1 MRRFFYNWLPVGL
14 WLIVIMVNST
24 DMMSAEH
31 TGTILQAILT
41 PLFGEVPPRRFDL
54 IHFVI
59 RKSGHLFEYAM
70 LSLLLFR
77 GLRLTFLGPA
87 RRWAGIA
94 IAFTATVAWADEFHQ
109 SFVPSRGGGDI
120 KDVMLDTTGAILM
133 MMLVLA
139 SRRLLQCRPTS

>member
-1 MRRFFYNWLPVGL
+1 MRRVLYNWLPVVL
-14 WLIVIMVNST
+14 WLMFIMFNST

-31 TGTILQAILT
+31 TGSILEAILT
-41 PLFGEVPPRRFDL
+41 PLFGKVSPQRFDL

-70 LSLLLFR
+70 LSLLVFR
-77 GLRLTFLGPA
+77 GLRLTFVGPG

-94 IAFTATVAWADEFHQ
+94 IAFTALVAWADEFHQ

-120 KDVMLDTTGAILM
+120 KDVVLDTAGAILM
-133 MMLVLA
+133 MMLVLF
-139 SRRLLQCRPTS
+139 SRRFLQRPPAA